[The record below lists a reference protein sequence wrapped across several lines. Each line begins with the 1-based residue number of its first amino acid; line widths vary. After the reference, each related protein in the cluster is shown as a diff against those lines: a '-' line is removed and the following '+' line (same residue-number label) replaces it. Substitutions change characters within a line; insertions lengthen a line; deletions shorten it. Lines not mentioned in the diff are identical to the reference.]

1 MGEVILRLA
10 AVAVMVAAFVLYYR
24 WVWWANFG
32 KPLTRKDI
40 EDFFI
45 MFVGGKNG
53 RK

>member
-1 MGEVILRLA
+1 MIEALKGLSLIG
-10 AVAVMVAAFVLYYR
+10 VMVVLFCLYYR
-24 WVWWANFG
+24 WMWKANFG

-53 RK
+53 R